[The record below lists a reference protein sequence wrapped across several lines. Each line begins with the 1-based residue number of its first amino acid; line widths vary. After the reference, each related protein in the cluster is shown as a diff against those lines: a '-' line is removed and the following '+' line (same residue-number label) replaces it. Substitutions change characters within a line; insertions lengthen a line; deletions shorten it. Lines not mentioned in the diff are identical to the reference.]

1 MSSPD
6 VEKQDSAKDDPSKC
20 ITADDLDKK
29 LDTNKYNKQL
39 GDVMTQAQ
47 DFLNSYIKDQNDI
60 KNNAAARESELQND
74 RYWQTALNKQRELL
88 DKHKR
93 MMNMLNREYDITVQV
108 ENSLI
113 NTKDLFDMLV
123 KQNIKL
129 KKIIEGEIHSIE
141 ISDRKTYYENEQNDW
156 ISWWANH
163 FQNKYWLLIFLLIVG
178 IIITKQQGDVK
189 LWIQVALLAV
199 YPYVI
204 FMIIK
209 FIVGFFNWIKS
220 DTKWVYLY
228 GKM

>member
-60 KNNAAARESELQND
+60 KNNAAARESELQNN

-129 KKIIEGEIHSIE
+129 KKITKMSKMIGLVGGQI
-141 ISDRKTYYENEQNDW
+141 
-156 ISWWANH
+156 
-163 FQNKYWLLIFLLIVG
+163 IFKINIG
-178 IIITKQQGDVK
+178 
-189 LWIQVALLAV
+189 
-199 YPYVI
+199 Y
-204 FMIIK
+204 
-209 FIVGFFNWIKS
+209 
-220 DTKWVYLY
+220 
-228 GKM
+228 